1 MTSDAFL
8 LQLKLDKD
16 TLKIFFDGKEILKHS
31 PSEPFV
37 YAGSGTGKYRM
48 FRGNF
53 HITEHVKEL
62 AGLADWELL
71 ESDTNRIVIR
81 FSRDM
86 GRGTQYRLDMTASVQ
101 AGRLVLALTD
111 QSILS
116 AAIGYKHN
124 KQVKPNRWRFHFYAQ
139 TEESVYGCGEQFSHF
154 NLRGRSFPLWTS
166 EQGVGRNKKSYVTW
180 LADVAEG
187 AGGDYYWTFFPQTS
201 FVSSRRLWC
210 YADCPAYSVFD
221 FSLPDQH
228 ELYFWDLPSR
238 IIIGS
243 KASMLETIQD
253 QSSFFGRQ
261 EKLPDWVM
269 AGVILGIQGGT
280 ETCEKKL
287 TAARDAGVPVT
298 GIWAQDWEGI
308 RITSFGQRLRWNW
321 EWDKERYPGL
331 DRAIKTWA
339 GKGVTFLGYI
349 NPYVLQDHS
358 LFKEADPRGYLA
370 KNAEGHTYLVDF
382 GEFYAG
388 IVDLTNPEAFNW
400 FKGIIKRNLLGLGLS
415 GWMADFGEYLPT
427 DTVLYSPRSAELA
440 HNEWP
445 ALWARCNYEAVQE
458 WYREHPETQGQI
470 VYFMRA
476 GGPGSQKW
484 CPLMW
489 AGDQNVDWS
498 EDDGLPSV
506 IPAALSLAMSGHGL
520 HHSDIGGYTT
530 LFGMKRTKELFMR
543 WAEFAAL
550 TPVMRGHEGNRPRDN
565 WQFDSDGETLA
576 HLARMGNFH
585 RELLPYLRNLSE
597 ENALK
602 GIPVMRPILLHYED
616 DPAAWHIKDQYLLGP
631 DLLAAPVLESLC
643 NERQIHLP
651 PGNWRHLWSGMV
663 YESPSPAGTEC
674 TVRAYLGEPP
684 VFCRS
689 GSPWENL
696 FLEAAKNCTAYYESR
711 PASADHAVTVQK
723 PQQQG

>member
-1 MTSDAFL
+1 MTSDPSL
-8 LQLKLDKD
+8 LQLISD
-16 TLKIFFDGKEILKHS
+16 TESFKIIFDGKEIISHS
-31 PSEPFV
+31 CAEPFV
-37 YAGSGTGKYRM
+37 YGGSGTGKYRM

-62 AGLADWELL
+62 AGLADWEVL
-71 ESDTNRIVIR
+71 ESDTGRLVIR
-81 FSRDM
+81 FSRDV
-86 GRGTQYRLDMTASVQ
+86 GRGTQYRMVLTALVQ
-101 AGRLVLALTD
+101 NGRLELSFTD
-111 QSILS
+111 QSS
-116 AAIGYKHN
+116 VGAALQGKHG
-124 KQVKPNRWRFHFYAQ
+124 KRGKPNRWRFHFSAQ
-139 TEESVYGCGEQFSHF
+139 QEESVYGCGEQFSYF

-201 FVSSRRLWC
+201 FVSSRKLWY
-210 YADCPAYSVFD
+210 YADCSAYSVFD
-221 FSLPDQH
+221 FTLPDHH

-238 IIIGS
+238 IIVGS
-243 KASMLETIQD
+243 KVSMLETIQD
-253 QSSFFGRQ
+253 QSAFFGRQ
-261 EKLPDWVM
+261 EALPDWVM
-269 AGVILGIQGGT
+269 EGVILGIQGGT
-280 ETCEKKL
+280 EICEQKL
-287 TAARDAGVPVT
+287 SAARKAGVPVA

-321 EWDKERYPGL
+321 EWDQERYPNL
-331 DRAIKTWA
+331 DQAIKGWRDQD
-339 GKGVTFLGYI
+339 VRFLGYI
-349 NPYVLQDHS
+349 NPYVLKDHT
-358 LFKEADPRGYLA
+358 LYEEAVRRDFLA
-370 KNAEGHTYLVDF
+370 KNSEGHLYLVDF
-382 GEFYAG
+382 GEFDAG
-388 IVDLTNPEAFNW
+388 IVDVTNPAAFAW
-400 FKGIIKRNLLGLGLS
+400 YKGVIKQNLLDLGLS

-427 DTVLYSPRSAELA
+427 DTVLYSGRSAELA

-458 WYREHPETQGQI
+458 WYSEHPEARGQI

-565 WQFDSDGETLA
+565 WQFDSDKETLA
-576 HLARMGNFH
+576 HLARMGHFH
-585 RELLPYLRNLSE
+585 SDLLPYLRHLSE
-597 ENALK
+597 ENASK
-602 GIPVMRPILLHYED
+602 GIPVMRPLLLHYEG
-616 DPAAWHIKDQYLLGP
+616 DPAAYHIKDQYLLGP
-631 DLLAAPVLESLC
+631 DLLVAPVLESLC
-643 NERQIHLP
+643 NERHLHLP
-651 PGNWRHLWSGMV
+651 PGIWRHLWSGAV
-663 YESPSPAGTEC
+663 YESPAPSGTEC

-684 VFCRS
+684 VFCRA
-689 GSPWENL
+689 GSPWEGL
-696 FLEAAKNCTAYYESR
+696 FVDAAKNCASYYESR
-711 PASADHAVTVQK
+711 PTSADYAITVQK
-723 PQQQG
+723 TQ